1 MTEEAKP
8 TGGPDA
14 MKLAA
19 NMGKVLESSQQL
31 LAEYFAQASQDSGY
45 QVLDPMV
52 VTRTFQ
58 EAMARAL
65 ARPETFV
72 EQQFRFWNDYWR
84 LYAHTVERMLGK
96 PGGEPVAKVGPED
109 KRFKANEWA
118 ANAVFDFT
126 KQCYLLVS
134 QHLRESVARVEG
146 LDDHSRR
153 KLEFYTRQFVA
164 ALSPSNF
171 AATNPQ
177 VLNATIDSGGE
188 NLVRGLANML
198 DDLRRGKGRLR
209 PKMTDLEAF
218 KLGENIATTPG
229 KVVFQNELMQL
240 VQYAPATET
249 VYRRPLLIVPPW
261 INKFYILDLKPK
273 NSFIRWT
280 VGEGHTV
287 FMVSW
292 VNPDA
297 RLADKDFEDYLRDGL
312 LAALDAIRAATGEE
326 QVNAIGYC
334 IGGTLT
340 ASTLAYMAA
349 RGDRRVASA
358 TFFTSL
364 LDFTDVGELA
374 VFIDEEQISRM
385 EEEMRAK
392 GYFDGAHMAQ
402 AFNLLRENDL
412 IWSFFV
418 DSYLLGREP
427 RAFDLLYWNSDS
439 TRMPERMHSFYLRN
453 MYLRNRLRL
462 PGGITLVGVPIDLAK
477 IDIPAYFLS
486 TREDHIAPWKST
498 YAGTRLLSGP
508 VTFVL
513 GGSGHIAGV
522 VNPPSAN
529 KYCYW
534 TREALADIPDDWLAG
549 ATRHEGSWWPHWWQW
564 VAAHATERVPAR
576 EPGAGGLPAIED
588 APGAYVKA
596 RVD

>member
-14 MKLAA
+14 KKLAA
-19 NMGKVLESSQQL
+19 NMDKVLESSHKL
-31 LAEYFAQASQDSGY
+31 LAEYFAQAGQDSGY
-45 QVLDPMV
+45 QVIDPAV

-58 EAMARAL
+58 EAMARAF
-65 ARPETFV
+65 AKPETFV
-72 EQQFRFWNDYWR
+72 EQQLKFWNNYWR
-84 LYAHTVERMLGK
+84 LHTQTLERMLGK
-96 PGGEPVAKVGPED
+96 PGGEPVAKAGAED
-109 KRFKANEWA
+109 KRFKDELWA
-118 ANAVFDFT
+118 GNAVFDFT

-134 QHLRESVARVEG
+134 QHLRESAARVEG
-146 LDDHSRR
+146 LDEHSRR
-153 KLEFYTRQFVA
+153 KLEFYTRQFVG

-171 AATNPQ
+171 VATNPQ
-177 VLNATIDSGGE
+177 VLKATIDSGGE
-188 NLVRGLANML
+188 NLVRGLATML
-198 DDLRRGKGRLR
+198 DDLRRGKGQLR

-229 KVVFQNELMQL
+229 KVVFQSALMQL

-273 NSFIRWT
+273 NSFIRWA
-280 VGEGHTV
+280 VGEGLTV
-287 FMVSW
+287 FVISW
-292 VNPDA
+292 VNPDQ
-297 RLADKDFEDYLRDGL
+297 RLANKDFEDYLREGL
-312 LAALDAIRAATGEE
+312 LAALDAVRAATGEE
-326 QVNAIGYC
+326 TANVIGYC

-340 ASTLAYMAA
+340 ASALAYLAA
-349 RGDRRVASA
+349 TGDRRVASA

-374 VFIDEEQISRM
+374 VFIDEEQIRRM

-418 DSYLLGREP
+418 DNYLLGREP

-453 MYLRNRLRL
+453 MYLWNRLRL
-462 PGGITLVGVPIDLAK
+462 PGGITLAGVPIDLAK

-498 YAGTRLLSGP
+498 YAGTRLPSGP

-534 TREALADIPDDWLAG
+534 TREALAATPDDWLAG
-549 ATRHEGSWWPHWWQW
+549 ATRHEGSWWPHWSQW
-564 VAAHATERVPAR
+564 VAAHAGERVPAR
-576 EPGAGGLPAIED
+576 EPGAGALRAIEE
-588 APGAYVKA
+588 APGSYVKA
-596 RVD
+596 RGD

>member
-1 MTEEAKP
+1 MTEEARP

-14 MKLAA
+14 KKLAA
-19 NMGKVLESSQQL
+19 NMDKVLESSHKL

-45 QVLDPMV
+45 QVLDPAV

-65 ARPETFV
+65 AKPETFV
-72 EQQFRFWNDYWR
+72 EQQFKFWNDYWR
-84 LYAHTVERMLGK
+84 LHTQTLERMLGK
-96 PGGEPVAKVGPED
+96 PGGEPVAKAGAED
-109 KRFKANEWA
+109 KRFKDELWA
-118 ANAVFDFT
+118 GNAVFDFT

-134 QHLRESVARVEG
+134 QHLRESAARVEG
-146 LDDHSRR
+146 LDEHSRR
-153 KLEFYTRQFVA
+153 KLEFYTRQFVG

-171 AATNPQ
+171 VATNPQ
-177 VLNATIDSGGE
+177 VLKATIDSGGE
-188 NLVRGLANML
+188 NLVRGLATML
-198 DDLRRGKGRLR
+198 EDLRRGKGQLR

-273 NSFIRWT
+273 NSFIRWA

-287 FMVSW
+287 FVISW
-292 VNPDA
+292 VNPDQ
-297 RLADKDFEDYLRDGL
+297 RLANKDFEDYLREGL
-312 LAALDAIRAATGEE
+312 LAALDAVRAATGEE
-326 QVNAIGYC
+326 TANVIGYC

-340 ASTLAYMAA
+340 ASALAYLAA
-349 RGDRRVASA
+349 TGDRRVASA

-374 VFIDEEQISRM
+374 VFIDEEQIRRM

-418 DSYLLGREP
+418 DNYLLGREP

-453 MYLRNRLRL
+453 MYLWNRLRL
-462 PGGITLVGVPIDLAK
+462 PGGITLAGVPIDLAK

-498 YAGTRLLSGP
+498 YAGTRLPSGP

-534 TREALADIPDDWLAG
+534 TREALAATPDDWLAG
-549 ATRHEGSWWPHWWQW
+549 ATRHEGSWWPHWSQW
-564 VAAHATERVPAR
+564 VAAHAGERVPAR
-576 EPGAGGLPAIED
+576 EPGAGALRAIEE
-588 APGAYVKA
+588 APGSYVKA
-596 RVD
+596 RGD

>member
-14 MKLAA
+14 KKLAA
-19 NMGKVLESSQQL
+19 NMDKVLESSQKL
-31 LAEYFAQASQDSGY
+31 LAEYFARASQDSGY
-45 QVLDPMV
+45 RVLDPVV

-65 ARPETFV
+65 AKPEIFV
-72 EQQFRFWNDYWR
+72 EQQLKFWNDYWR
-84 LYAHTVERMLGK
+84 LHTRTLERMLGK
-96 PGGEPVAKVGPED
+96 PGGEPVVKVGPED
-109 KRFKANEWA
+109 KRFKDALWA
-118 ANAVFDFT
+118 GDAVFDFT

-134 QHLRESVARVEG
+134 QHLRESAARAEG
-146 LDDHSRR
+146 LDEHSRR
-153 KLEFYTRQFVA
+153 KLEFYTRQFVG

-177 VLNATIDSGGE
+177 VLKATIDSGGE
-188 NLVRGLANML
+188 NLVRGLAAML
-198 DDLRRGKGRLR
+198 EDLRRGKGQLR

-218 KLGENIATTPG
+218 ELGENIATTPG
-229 KVVFQNELMQL
+229 KVVFQNELAQL

-273 NSFIRWT
+273 NSFIRWA

-287 FMVSW
+287 FVISW

-297 RLADKDFEDYLRDGL
+297 RLADKDFEDYLREGL

-326 QVNAIGYC
+326 TANVIGYC

-340 ASTLAYMAA
+340 ASALAYTAA
-349 RGDRRVASA
+349 TGDRRVASA

-374 VFIDEEQISRM
+374 VFIDEEQIRRM

-418 DSYLLGREP
+418 DGYLLGREP

-453 MYLRNRLRL
+453 MYLWNKLRV
-462 PGGITLVGVPIDLAK
+462 PGGITLAGVPIDLGR
-477 IDIPAYFLS
+477 IDVPAYFLS

-498 YAGTRLLSGP
+498 YAGTQLVSGP
-508 VTFVL
+508 VAFVL
-513 GGSGHIAGV
+513 GGSGHVAGV

-534 TREALADIPDDWLAG
+534 TRDALAETPEDWLAG
-549 ATRHEGSWWPHWWQW
+549 ATQHDGSWWPHWGRWI
-564 VAAHATERVPAR
+564 AAHGGGRVPAR
-576 EPGAGGLPAIED
+576 EPGAGALPAIED
-588 APGAYVKA
+588 APGRYVKA
-596 RVD
+596 RID